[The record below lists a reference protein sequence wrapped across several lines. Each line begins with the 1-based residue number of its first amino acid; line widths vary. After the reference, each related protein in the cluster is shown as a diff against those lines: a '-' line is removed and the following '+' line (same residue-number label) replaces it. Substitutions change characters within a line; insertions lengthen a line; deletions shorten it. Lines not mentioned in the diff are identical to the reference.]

1 MAAGV
6 GAGENHSALVFS
18 RLLTARLLDD
28 LYLTCELDCH
38 VDNVRAMVDCLT
50 QSCHDFLQLEDQFRQ
65 FVEVKRQNLAWEVR
79 PHRRTTLNRS
89 PRPGSAFA
97 ASPSPTAPWQH
108 QHHQQQ
114 HNPSNDTHLPNQQPG
129 FPSQDEDSQPSQ
141 GMCSPHQAQQHQHT
155 CPELSLPQPS
165 DLAPPQPPHL
175 RTPQHGTQSAAH
187 LSHITEGGYQSGTTP
202 LPAAHSSGSQQPSQ
216 HHRHQQHHDHPHQP
230 HPPHPQRPAHISPSP
245 TRVPNAA
252 SASTHAPTPTAPS
265 MPSTASPAG
274 DATACDSPTSQA
286 VLTLRFSNESSGSA
300 GNGRNRF
307 RDGRPLPTLTCT
319 PSGSSRSN
327 SPHSTTSPHSCSQ
340 TTPGPLP
347 SRPAHATHRNA
358 CTGTSPPAGWSGNA
372 RPGRP
377 VWETAEGVHGL
388 DHSHRHQEF
397 GYGDQQ
403 HHAYHPQPS
412 VVVSQQLQQ
421 QHAQNQ
427 VGQQQQQQQ
436 HAQNQVGQQQLQH
449 APDQVGQQQQ
459 QQQQQAQYSHQYQA
473 PPHQQQQFQQG
484 HHAGWHSHLNWSLVF
499 TPSQP
504 AIAEEVYPKL
514 ISPGRRKSPLETARR
529 TEARHARA
537 ERARAL
543 MGEERRAKVAKATR
557 GREGVRNVQEG
568 RVEQLSAKWVDRI
581 ARGTELRQAHL
592 AERVQKAGDEGRKV
606 AEVAFINALN
616 EQDRKL
622 ALQEKQDEGEARRR
636 LALVEIQSR
645 QLASAAASEGAQ
657 ERRKAL
663 EDARREGLEER
674 ARRKQSAQDKMEDGR
689 RCVLAMR
696 EAARGA
702 ARIAAEVSA
711 VARQQETALLSS
723 RIEERLA
730 EADARRLLHLETIKE
745 RAALGKDFERRIE
758 LLGASSVSP
767 RPNVSTST
775 APTHPFT
782 RNNNSLTD
790 SAAAG
795 ATPQSRFQTR
805 SSPQATADAR
815 CPQPPAGSDAAADTA
830 TTRVMSGAAPPAQA
844 SGMRASGPAA
854 VAGSAEEAPHGGAG
868 SRPRGQDPGSSM
880 ATSTGSS
887 SSSSSRTA
895 AAAAAAGSS
904 VTASDLASDDTTP
917 AVLSASAASSIVS
930 HSQAVGVVGQHHQ
943 QQQASVS
950 VRPTS
955 SSLPAAMTAMLQGH
969 PTPGSGSLAISCS
982 TKENLH
988 AAQQH
993 SRQELPLP
1001 LALPPAFNDSAQA
1014 ASITSSSSRPNYS
1027 TSAGAGAPAAGC
1039 SAGPD
1044 HSSHDSGV
1052 PALPHAARKL
1062 SAAALP
1068 WVMPVRGSAP
1078 MSSTAPTHPTHSAH
1092 HAHPARL
1099 IQSSS
1104 LPPARKATTPPS
1116 SRPSDRNGTQRPAS
1130 PPLPSAR
1137 PSDAVTALVGTLD
1150 AATAAAAAAAGQPGP
1165 WPHCGG
1171 AVGAPLIQC
1180 GDRSATSATNLK
1192 NRLKG
1197 MRRRAAA
1204 VMARMEAARSEYQ
1217 EDPWGES
1224 LLCSS
1229 QGVSLTGCWL
1239 QQVASISFLE
1249 DGSEERAQA
1258 VGELTGR
1265 VRLGLEENEAV
1276 AAAAS
1281 RPSGL
1286 LALLLSEVAGFP
1298 QPTPDPSEAATAS
1311 CQLLGTLLQLCPANC
1326 DWLLASNAVP
1336 GLVRC
1341 VMRALDRCNGGPT
1354 GSLDPGGLEFRHVTA
1369 LLRVLTVLAAHRPSP
1384 ANAQLGVMH
1393 ELAMAFVVA
1402 AGIIHRCRDMF
1413 SLYDCLQAPSQQPIP
1428 EHITQALLM
1437 LEALTASHV
1446 PPLPLLSPAKRW
1458 LPAAGNTPGMS
1469 LAFQETAMC
1478 GLPALLTSLLLHA
1491 APSCAPAEALPQALP
1506 ANFLQAANSVM
1517 TALNNV
1523 ARLDLLATQSSLG
1536 ASRLRV
1542 EFFHLIS
1549 FLLSYATNQWGGP
1562 TTQGVLAAAL
1572 GGVGPS
1578 RRGTSTHTSTH
1589 TGTHTSTHTGTD
1601 HGTLTGIHTGTHT
1614 GTHTSIHT
1622 DTNSGSHTGTHTST
1636 HTGTHTSTHTGTHTG
1651 TDHGTLTGTDHGTLT
1666 GTDHGTGGHGSSGGG
1681 QGGGSH
1687 RTSSSGAGPGT
1698 GHSGCSDTGG
1708 VTGASAAAA
1717 SSPALGRAD
1726 GEPRC
1731 RSSDP
1736 GSDEVIAYVL
1746 PLMAAHEASGW
1757 AGGLSSGSA
1766 GKKQET
1772 GDGMPAAQGQGAA
1785 VHGLLQG
1792 QLGGS
1797 CDDLMSLDSEL
1808 DASPPMPPAAPHPA
1822 RDGSVTPPS
1831 QASTSGGGGSGS
1843 RGAAGPDQMYG
1854 GGDSA
1859 ASSDH
1864 GGGGG
1869 GRVTPAAADTQGVG
1883 GDNQAS
1889 TACEPPLVRLLN
1901 EVLLLIGHFALLCPA
1916 NQDVLQW
1923 GANSSSGSVLQRL
1936 TGVPFAYFCT
1946 PQLVQVLVPTLLA
1959 VCFKDARACATISC
1973 QVSPDFVNRYLRELD
1988 LHSAGLADPA
1998 DLLAPALPALAAR
2011 YRLRERFPL
2020 ALLPDASLP
2029 IPPLRTRS
2037 LAFSPSTLQH
2047 SPYVPSHP
2055 SPSPSHQPTPTHPP
2069 SPMHSHGNYTPTRH
2083 SQLPSQFFPETTHFG
2098 DSSTVR
2104 NRQSP
2109 GPAHSLHTAAGEVPG
2124 QGQAG
2129 ARPSV
2134 RSVFMQATGPSLAL
2148 AHTAAYSL
2156 PPDAGSF
2163 RRSSPARQLTGS
2175 SDGGGGG
2182 AGATAAAATGQ
2193 VPGADGNWTSK
2204 YLRNDGLRA
2213 CVNTLLALAY
2223 LPPHASLHGGKTH
2236 VSIAVACD
2244 HVRPGVHGG
2253 GHASTSAGHGPA
2265 GPATA
2270 GGSGGGGGSTGSG
2283 FPTGRYASGVGGG
2296 SHVPGASSEEQLR
2309 RKHQVVRVKGAGG
2322 GWSFEFGIGPNS
2334 DQGLFDQYQIAGE
2347 RQPPHQAYDAD
2358 LTSKLEL
2365 KDSEK
2370 LPPWARNEKERE
2382 LAMNAA
2388 KSDFPI
2394 PFGLSLLLS
2403 AFVAI
2408 AAVGAVFVWVD
2419 KDPIFGVLYPDNFLW
2434 APILGFLA
2442 FTGLPSAGFLFYK
2455 GVTGFNEASD
2465 LQDKLDGYN

>member
-1 MAAGV
+1 MASQQV
-6 GAGENHSALVFS
+6 TESRHSTEGRRSTRAWSKLYKQ
-18 RLLTARLLDD
+18 LEKLLDD

-674 ARRKQSAQDKMEDGR
+674 ARRKQSAQVGEGSACARLTPGGRGQRQSGKMLTPTAVTRRATPGTPHRTRSLSVAESPDDKMEDGR

-1369 LLRVLTVLAAHRPSP
+1369 LLRVLTVLASHRPSP

-1402 AGIIHRCRDMF
+1402 AGIIHRCRDI
-1413 SLYDCLQAPSQQPIP
+1413 QQPIP

-1458 LPAAGNTPGMS
+1458 LPDRREHARCAAQLVSCMS

-1523 ARLDLLATQSSLG
+1523 ARLDPHRHAVHGCQPAFTLGSST
-1536 ASRLRV
+1536 S
-1542 EFFHLIS
+1542 FHS
-1549 FLLSYATNQWGGP
+1549 SSP
-1562 TTQGVLAAAL
+1562 TPPTS
-1572 GGVGPS
+1572 GVGQPHS
-1578 RRGTSTHTSTH
+1578 RSSPQPWAGRGPPAR
-1589 TGTHTSTHTGTD
+1589 
-1601 HGTLTGIHTGTHT
+1601 
-1614 GTHTSIHT
+1614 
-1622 DTNSGSHTGTHTST
+1622 
-1636 HTGTHTSTHTGTHTG
+1636 
-1651 TDHGTLTGTDHGTLT
+1651 
-1666 GTDHGTGGHGSSGGG
+1666 
-1681 QGGGSH
+1681 QPGGGSH
-1687 RTSSSGAGPGT
+1687 RTSSSGAEPAT
-1698 GHSGCSDTGG
+1698 SQSRYSDTGG
-1708 VTGASAAAA
+1708 TGASALAA
-1717 SSPALGRAD
+1717 SSPSALRLATD
-1726 GEPRC
+1726 EHRC
-1731 RSSDP
+1731 STSDP
-1736 GSDEVIAYVL
+1736 GSDEVVAYVL
-1746 PLMAAHEASGW
+1746 PLMAAHEASGC
-1757 AGGLSSGSA
+1757 AEALLSSSA
-1766 GKKQET
+1766 GKEEA
-1772 GDGMPAAQGQGAA
+1772 GDQIPSAQGQGAA

-1797 CDDLMSLDSEL
+1797 YDNLMSLDSEL
-1808 DASPPMPPAAPHPA
+1808 DASTPMPPAAPHPA

-1831 QASTSGGGGSGS
+1831 QASISDGGGTGS
-1843 RGAAGPDQMYG
+1843 RGATGPDQRFG

-1859 ASSDH
+1859 ASSDP
-1864 GGGGG
+1864 GSSS
-1869 GRVTPAAADTQGVG
+1869 RVTPAAADTQGVG
-1883 GDNQAS
+1883 VNNKAS

-2029 IPPLRTRS
+2029 IPPVRTRS
-2037 LAFSPSTLQH
+2037 LAFSPSTIQS

-2055 SPSPSHQPTPTHPP
+2055 SPSPSHQPTPTHPS

-2083 SQLPSQFFPETTHFG
+2083 SQLPSQFLPEPSRATHFG

-2109 GPAHSLHTAAGEVPG
+2109 GPARSLHTAAGETPG

-2163 RRSSPARQLTGS
+2163 RRSSPAPQLTGS
-2175 SDGGGGG
+2175 SGGCGGGG
-2182 AGATAAAATGQ
+2182 GATAAAATGQ

-2223 LPPHASLHGGKTH
+2223 LPPHASLHGGKIH
-2236 VSIAVACD
+2236 VSVTVACD
-2244 HVRPGVHGG
+2244 HVRPTVHGG
-2253 GHASTSAGHGPA
+2253 GDASTSAGYLPS

-2270 GGSGGGGGSTGSG
+2270 GSSGGGSGSSGGGFPTGGAGASGGGGS
-2283 FPTGRYASGVGGG
+2283 

-2334 DQGLFDQYQIAGE
+2334 DQGLFDQYQIAGFC
-2347 RQPPHQAYDAD
+2347 HDN
-2358 LTSKLEL
+2358 
-2365 KDSEK
+2365 
-2370 LPPWARNEKERE
+2370 W
-2382 LAMNAA
+2382 
-2388 KSDFPI
+2388 
-2394 PFGLSLLLS
+2394 
-2403 AFVAI
+2403 FVL
-2408 AAVGAVFVWVD
+2408 GAVL
-2419 KDPIFGVLYPDNFLW
+2419 KSQFGITMEEDTSCRPSC
-2434 APILGFLA
+2434 LA
-2442 FTGLPSAGFLFYK
+2442 CRRFNLALFMQKIY
-2455 GVTGFNEASD
+2455 
-2465 LQDKLDGYN
+2465 